1 MSEPYRMIECLQQ
14 QKAQQLDSTVLD
26 NGTGVTSWY
35 NQHAL
40 VDVSA
45 PEHHTLSLYVKD
57 GYQSFLKTPH
67 GWRNGGKP
75 DRMCLMPKDYSSVW
89 DIRGALSF
97 VHFYFT
103 DRHLKQVA
111 ESVWDKS
118 PYGLSVDERIFADDP
133 QVTTLYRQFLLNLSW
148 DDTADRLAL
157 SSVTTLLLTHLVR
170 HYTHFKWEP
179 IAVTGGLA
187 PFQLTRVKA
196 YIEENLSANIQL
208 ADLAEVANLSEYHFA
223 RMFKQSV
230 GLAPHQYVMQQR
242 LLLAKTLLKTTELS
256 LVTIALQCGFSSSG
270 HFSNRFKF
278 ASGCTPSR
286 YRQSYINR

>member
-1 MSEPYRMIECLQQ
+1 MSKPYQMIECLQNH
-14 QKAQQLDSTVLD
+14 KAQRLDSTVLE
-26 NGTGVTSWY
+26 NGTGVTSWT
-35 NQHAL
+35 NQYAMI
-40 VDVSA
+40 DVNA
-45 PEHHTLSLYVKD
+45 PDHHTLSLYIKD

-75 DRMCLMPKDYSSVW
+75 DRLCLMPKDYSSIW
-89 DIRGALSF
+89 DIRGSLSF

-118 PYGLSVDERIFADDP
+118 PYGISIDERIFVDDP

-148 DDTADRLAL
+148 NDSADRLAL
-157 SSVTTLLLTHLVR
+157 SSATTLLLTHLVR
-170 HYTHFKWEP
+170 HYTNFKWNP
-179 IAVTGGLA
+179 VQVIGGLA
-187 PFQLTRVKA
+187 PFQLARVKA
-196 YIEENLSANIQL
+196 YIEANLSDGIQL
-208 ADLAEVANLSEYHFA
+208 SDLAAVANLSEYHFA

-242 LLLAKTLLKTTELS
+242 LLLAKTLLKKTDLS

-270 HFSNRFKF
+270 HFSNRFKL
-278 ASGCTPSR
+278 ASGCTPSQYR
-286 YRQSYINR
+286 YR